1 MQQISLSEAL
11 QPSLSASQECTVP
24 LSPDIC
30 FGAVAMGGYMP
41 ALAAKYAVYYASQHP
56 RLKSQA
62 SLRTMNAQFYRPLL
76 PARGPA
82 RMVLREISVGKAWST
97 LRVEVFQPAKCQE
110 MAVSADML
118 LSDQSIS
125 SLTRPTNWTLH
136 PPPRSVDL
144 AKLETYS
151 DPGWIC
157 YHTAFKPTGFKRAHS
172 YVKHFIPVDWRPAT
186 PFIEQ
191 WITPGWN
198 CTPSG
203 SATEDRH
210 DGKAGKDTCP
220 RWTTDMIPLIMDA
233 SLPPECNFLSQ
244 KDDQQEHIA
253 SMASFLRYATAQKSA
268 RERGDPNWRDL
279 PNDGSGRFDGSMLNV
294 TLAIST
300 DIRQELPEE
309 GVRWLY
315 LRDEV
320 KSIRNGGI
328 NVETLL
334 FNQGMELVAVSHQI
348 GQFVS
353 SEKKRIKEESR
364 L

>member
-11 QPSLSASQECTVP
+11 QPPLSTSQECIVP

-30 FGAVAMGGYMP
+30 FGAVTMGGYMP
-41 ALAAKYAVYYASQHP
+41 ALAAKYAVYYASKHP
-56 RLKSQA
+56 RLQSQA
-62 SLRTMNAQFYRPLL
+62 SLRMMNAQFYRPLL

-97 LRVEVFQPAKCQE
+97 IRVEVFQPAKCQE
-110 MAVSADML
+110 VAVSVDML
-118 LSDQSIS
+118 LSDRSVS

-136 PPPRSVDL
+136 PPPSPVDL
-144 AKLETYS
+144 AKLETFS

-172 YVKHFIPVDWRPAT
+172 YVKHYILVDWRPDT

-191 WITPGWN
+191 WIAPGWN

-203 SATEDRH
+203 SSPE
-210 DGKAGKDTCP
+210 DGKAGKDTHP
-220 RWTTDMIPLIMDA
+220 RWTTDMIPFIMDA
-233 SLPPECNFLSQ
+233 SLPPECNFVSP
-244 KDDQQEHIA
+244 KDDKREHLMSTTAI
-253 SMASFLRYATAQKSA
+253 LRFAAAQKKA

-279 PNDGSGRFDGSMLNV
+279 PNDGSETFDGSIVNV
-294 TLAIST
+294 TLAVST
-300 DIRQELPEE
+300 DIRKELPEE

-315 LRDEV
+315 LRNEV

-334 FNQGMELVAVSHQI
+334 FDEKMNLVAVTHQI
-348 GQFVS
+348 GQLMS
-353 SEKKRIKEESR
+353 AEKKETKKESR